1 MASGDLE
8 AAVPRSFFLGRSPG
22 LWPGFFT
29 VARPFD
35 GKWRKTLLHS
45 GQIAPDFKLNT
56 VDGQRISLSERL
68 EGKSHLL
75 LVFLRH
81 LG

>member
-1 MASGDLE
+1 M
-8 AAVPRSFFLGRSPG
+8 
-22 LWPGFFT
+22 
-29 VARPFD
+29 
-35 GKWRKTLLHS
+35 LLHS
-45 GQIAPDFKLNT
+45 GQNAPDFELYT

-68 EGKSHLL
+68 EGKNHLL

>member
-1 MASGDLE
+1 M
-8 AAVPRSFFLGRSPG
+8 
-22 LWPGFFT
+22 
-29 VARPFD
+29 
-35 GKWRKTLLHS
+35 LHS
-45 GQIAPDFKLNT
+45 GQNAPDFKLGT

-68 EGKSHLL
+68 EKKSHLL

>member
-1 MASGDLE
+1 M
-8 AAVPRSFFLGRSPG
+8 
-22 LWPGFFT
+22 
-29 VARPFD
+29 ARPYNANR
-35 GKWRKTLLHS
+35 RKVLLHS
-45 GQIAPDFKLNT
+45 GQNAPDFELYT

-68 EGKSHLL
+68 GEKSHLL

>member
-1 MASGDLE
+1 
-8 AAVPRSFFLGRSPG
+8 
-22 LWPGFFT
+22 
-29 VARPFD
+29 
-35 GKWRKTLLHS
+35 LLHS
-45 GQIAPDFKLNT
+45 GQNAPDFELYT

>member
-1 MASGDLE
+1 M
-8 AAVPRSFFLGRSPG
+8 
-22 LWPGFFT
+22 
-29 VARPFD
+29 
-35 GKWRKTLLHS
+35 LHS
-45 GQIAPDFKLNT
+45 GQNAPDFELYT

-68 EGKSHLL
+68 GEKSHLL